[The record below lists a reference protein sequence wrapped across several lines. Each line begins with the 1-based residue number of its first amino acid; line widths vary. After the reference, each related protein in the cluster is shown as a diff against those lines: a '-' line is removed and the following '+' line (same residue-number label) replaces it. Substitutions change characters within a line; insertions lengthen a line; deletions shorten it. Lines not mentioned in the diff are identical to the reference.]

1 MCCTCSLLTR
11 DLSSIQQGDLCP
23 SGETSMGAGRDAHR
37 SAGHTVGHGEAEVP
51 AQTVTGA
58 PEWVPESL
66 SVFPSVK

>member
-51 AQTVTGA
+51 AQSR
-58 PEWVPESL
+58 VPLSGSL
-66 SVFPSVK
+66 NLCQSSHL